1 MRLLQSRLWMGL
13 LMTYGVAGFAATNC
27 FADQP
32 NVSQNAATEVHQEA
46 ETASGVRATEFDGA
60 TNALARLDSAIVAHY
75 AELSFT
81 NIFITPAGPTGL
93 AYTDEIRKLEGKPVR
108 MTGYMVRT
116 VNKDPDAFM
125 FTRFPVATFFEE
137 YGIVDDVPPNFAV
150 ALLKPREGKGSAWQ
164 PFAVTV
170 FGKLELGSRNE
181 QDGRISYVRIRSDYV
196 TVGRDFQLLDVQ
208 RPLDQRDTNV
218 GHHDHH

>member
-1 MRLLQSRLWMGL
+1 MRLLQSRLWMV
-13 LMTYGVAGFAATNC
+13 MPMACGVCALVVVEC

-32 NVSQNAATEVHQEA
+32 TASKSATTEVHQE
-46 ETASGVRATEFDGA
+46 VATTSDIRSTEVDDA
-60 TNALARLDSAIVAHY
+60 TNALARLDPAIVARY
-75 AELSFT
+75 SELSFT

-150 ALLKPREGKGSAWQ
+150 ALLKPREGMGSAWQ

-170 FGKLELGSRNE
+170 FGQLELGSRNE

-196 TVGRDFQLLDVQ
+196 TVGREYQLLDVQ
-208 RPLDQRDTNV
+208 RPLDQRETNV